1 MLIDLLRPPTA
12 SRIGFSIAE
21 FLSLSLSL
29 DGKME
34 QHSTR
39 NLQRNIF

>member
-1 MLIDLLRPPTA
+1 MSFDLLRLPTA

-21 FLSLSLSL
+21 LLSLSLSL
-29 DGKME
+29 DSKME

-39 NLQRNIF
+39 NL